1 MTREEKYMKQALKE
15 ARKAAEKGEVPVGA
29 IIVYQDKIIAR
40 SGNVRIRNEKTA
52 SHCEMAVIEKANK
65 KLGSWR
71 LDDCELYVTLE
82 PCPMC
87 AGTILQARIRKVY
100 FGAYDRKAGA
110 LGSVFNLFLVP
121 GLNHYP
127 EIQGGILEEEC
138 SGLLTDFF
146 RELRQNRK

>member
-1 MTREEKYMKQALKE
+1 MTREEKYMRMAIRE
-15 ARKAAEKGEVPVGA
+15 AKKAAERQEVPVGA
-29 IIVYQDKIIAR
+29 IIVYQDKVIAR

-87 AGTILQARIRKVY
+87 AGTILQARIGKVC

-110 LGSVFNLFLVP
+110 LGSVFNLFSIE

-138 SGLLTDFF
+138 GSMLTEFF
-146 RELRQNRK
+146 RQLRQNRK

>member
-1 MTREEKYMKQALKE
+1 MTREEKYMKMAIRE
-15 ARKAAEKGEVPVGA
+15 AQKAALRQEVPVGA
-29 IIVYQDKIIAR
+29 IIVYRDKVIAR
-40 SGNVRIRNEKTA
+40 SGNIRIKNEKTA

-100 FGAYDRKAGA
+100 FGAYDKKAGA
-110 LGSVFNLFLVP
+110 LGSVFNLFSIE

-127 EIQGGILEEEC
+127 EIHGGILQEEC
-138 SGLLTDFF
+138 SEMLTEFF
-146 RELRQNRK
+146 RQLRQNRK

>member
-1 MTREEKYMKQALKE
+1 MTREEKYMKMAIRE
-15 ARKAAEKGEVPVGA
+15 AQKAALRQEVPVGA
-29 IIVYQDKIIAR
+29 IIVYQDKVIAR
-40 SGNVRIRNEKTA
+40 SGNIRIKNEKTA

-87 AGTILQARIRKVY
+87 AGTILQARIRNVC
-100 FGAYDRKAGA
+100 FGAYDKKAGA
-110 LGSVFNLFLVP
+110 LGSVFNLFSVE

-127 EIQGGILEEEC
+127 EIHGGILQEEC
-138 SGLLTDFF
+138 SEMLTEFF
-146 RELRQNRK
+146 RQLRQNRK

>member
-1 MTREEKYMKQALKE
+1 MTREEKYMKMAIRE
-15 ARKAAEKGEVPVGA
+15 ARKAAERQEVPVGA
-29 IIVYQDKIIAR
+29 IIVYQDKVIAR

-87 AGTILQARIRKVY
+87 AGTILQARIRKVC

-110 LGSVFNLFLVP
+110 LGSVFNLFSVE

-138 SGLLTDFF
+138 SSMLTEFF
-146 RELRQNRK
+146 RQLRQNRK

>member
-1 MTREEKYMKQALKE
+1 MKMAIRE
-15 ARKAAEKGEVPVGA
+15 ARKAAERQEVPVGA
-29 IIVYQDKIIAR
+29 IIVYQDKVIAR

-87 AGTILQARIRKVY
+87 AGTILQARIRKVC

-110 LGSVFNLFLVP
+110 LGSVFNLFSVE

-138 SGLLTDFF
+138 SSMLTEFF
-146 RELRQNRK
+146 RQLRQNRK